1 MVSRIQALSKEEQ
14 ADNDNVY
21 DMIEEA
27 QDKYKIPLEFGH
39 FIGLV
44 GLFPP
49 SRNIIKNWDTNE
61 DVFIRLVKEQGK
73 DGKDHFLQALVLYFI
88 RKYNDQCSKFAPTFM
103 KKLVDENILKEK
115 FLIDW
120 FDKNIRLDKDSGLY
134 DKKAE
139 KKFRDLVEK
148 FIDWLR

>member
-1 MVSRIQALSKEEQ
+1 M
-14 ADNDNVY
+14 
-21 DMIEEA
+21 
-27 QDKYKIPLEFGH
+27 
-39 FIGLV
+39 

-61 DVFIRLVKEQGK
+61 EVFIRLVKEQGK